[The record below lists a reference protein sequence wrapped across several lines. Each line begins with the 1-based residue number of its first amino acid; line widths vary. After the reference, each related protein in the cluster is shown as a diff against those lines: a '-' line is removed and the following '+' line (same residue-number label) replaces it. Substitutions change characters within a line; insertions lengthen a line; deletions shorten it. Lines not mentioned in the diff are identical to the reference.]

1 MDQTVPHQE
10 LRMLGRSLTAA
21 RDEQLMRV
29 VATVDALEKRGV
41 ADHIVAPLRPRLS
54 ELRPPRPLR
63 FMRLLFLPLDPLIV
77 PAARWRPG
85 SATVPRTALAPM
97 VETVRTALGPLAG
110 TIDAAIAG
118 RSVGDRES
126 VGEAGGLLWP
136 RAGAVLATV
145 PALAGWAD
153 TGLPAA
159 TAAALCRA
167 VGAVLLAAV
176 PLRGLAA
183 EAEAGV
189 ALESGPVHAVLA
201 EAATGGS
208 EALAMAVAVLLAWLP
223 QAAEL
228 LPVGAS
234 VLGPDGPAL
243 MRLAAGQ
250 ATEVLLDRL
259 EAQGGAESLAAAGRL
274 DDAGTEVR
282 RAATL
287 LDALDGTGPPE
298 RRRRLGAIRE
308 RLAASCR
315 ARFASGLE
323 DGMAAPLKSMG
334 RNPAPDEIADV
345 ESAARGLRQLEGAA
359 RKLGGGAY
367 YDTLLQDAAAAVRAS
382 PADGP
387 LGLADKVRL
396 VELLTNSDEADL
408 LLAESAPDYQTQSV
422 DPRLLSHAQNGGAAQ
437 PPHGD

>member
-1 MDQTVPHQE
+1 MEQVPHHE
-10 LRMLGRSLTAA
+10 LRMLARSLSAA
-21 RDEQLMRV
+21 GDDRIMRV
-29 VATVDALEKRGV
+29 VATVDALAKRGA
-41 ADHIVAPLRPRLS
+41 ADRIVAPLRPRLA

-63 FMRLLFLPLDPLIV
+63 FIRLLFLPLDPLIV

-85 SATVPRTALAPM
+85 SATVPRTALGPIAA
-97 VETVRTALGPLAG
+97 TVRTALGPVAG

-118 RSVGDRES
+118 RSVGDMEI
-126 VGEAGGLLWP
+126 VEEAGGMLWP
-136 RAGAVLATV
+136 RAGAVLATA

-159 TAAALCRA
+159 TAAGLCRA

-189 ALESGPVHAVLA
+189 TLESGPVHAVLA

-208 EALAMAVAVLLAWLP
+208 EALAMAVAVLLAWRP
-223 QAAEL
+223 QAAGL
-228 LPVGAS
+228 LPHGAS

-250 ATEVLLDRL
+250 ATEVLLERL
-259 EAQGGAESLAAAGRL
+259 EAQGGTESLAAAGRL

-287 LDALDGTGPPE
+287 LEALDEAGPPE
-298 RRRRLGAIRE
+298 RRRRLAAIRQ
-308 RLAASCR
+308 RLEQSCR
-315 ARFASGLE
+315 SRFSSGLE
-323 DGMAAPLKSMG
+323 NGVAAPLKAMG
-334 RNPAPDEIADV
+334 PSPAQEELADV
-345 ESAARGLRQLEGAA
+345 ENTARGLRQLESAA
-359 RKLGGGAY
+359 RKLGGGAF
-367 YDTLLQDAAAAVRAS
+367 YDQLLHDAVAAVRAS
-382 PADGP
+382 PADGA

-396 VELLTNSDEADL
+396 VEILASSDEADAL
-408 LLAESAPDYQTQSV
+408 LEEEAPAYQTQSV
-422 DPRLLSHAQNGGAAQ
+422 DPRLLSHAAPQSPRA
-437 PPHGD
+437 P